1 MFVLT
6 NAGQFALDRNT
17 NDWKDKV
24 TLWSYIKMEK
34 LIANRITK
42 SGMDRR
48 GEKAGKKFTK
58 FLTHWQISI
67 GMHQVAPLPI

>member
-1 MFVLT
+1 
-6 NAGQFALDRNT
+6 
-17 NDWKDKV
+17 
-24 TLWSYIKMEK
+24 MEK